1 MQSCSYDKLNYT
13 RIYTKFDWFLV
24 MSFFEETRKDNVNT
38 NKSFFCRCLVFA
50 SLKKNR
56 ILVAVG
62 LHCNRSKKM
71 SKCVDPLTSRSDYHK
86 TSPFNIHTL
95 FSKEQIRIP
104 KIYQIEVI
112 IFI

>member
-1 MQSCSYDKLNYT
+1 
-13 RIYTKFDWFLV
+13 
-24 MSFFEETRKDNVNT
+24 MSLFEETRKDDVNT
-38 NKSFFCRCLVFA
+38 NKSFLLLLFGVCII
-50 SLKKNR
+50 KKKTR

-62 LHCNRSKKM
+62 LHCNRSQNM

-95 FSKEQIRIP
+95 SSKEQIRIP

-112 IFI
+112 ILV

>member
-1 MQSCSYDKLNYT
+1 MT
-13 RIYTKFDWFLV
+13 FDWFLV
-24 MSFFEETRKDNVNT
+24 MSFFEETRKDNVKT
-38 NKSFFCRCLVFA
+38 NKSFFLLLFGVCIIKK
-50 SLKKNR
+50 KKNR

-62 LHCNRSKKM
+62 LHCNRSQNM

-86 TSPFNIHTL
+86 TSPYNTHTL
-95 FSKEQIRIP
+95 SSKEQIRIP